1 MISQQELYMKRLV
14 WFIMLLVTTQLFA
27 SVNLNTASVQ
37 ELMQLKGIGEATAQ
51 KIVDYRNKH
60 GFKDTR
66 EVMNI
71 KGIGEKKY
79 EKIKDDLSL

>member
-1 MISQQELYMKRLV
+1 MKFMV
-14 WFIMLLVTTQLFA
+14 WIASLMFGMQLFA
-27 SVNLNTASVQ
+27 AVNLNTATAK
-37 ELMQLKGIGEATAQ
+37 ELIALPGIGEATAQ
-51 KIVDYRNKH
+51 KIIEYREAH

-79 EKIKDDLSL
+79 EKMKDDLAI